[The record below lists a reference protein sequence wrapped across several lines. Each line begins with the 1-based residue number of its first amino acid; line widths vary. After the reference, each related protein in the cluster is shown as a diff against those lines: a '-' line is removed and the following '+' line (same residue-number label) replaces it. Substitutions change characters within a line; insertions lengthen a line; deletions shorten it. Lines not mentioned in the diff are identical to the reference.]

1 MASAMLSRSV
11 GKVYATA
18 QPPKAARASRVVPK
32 ASLND
37 APKQFIETGAEAP
50 MPTAGLP
57 GMTTTPFDSY
67 KFAPI
72 REATVSIVLWLYCM
86 QQHELYAGC
95 VTCLPATRCVHLLL
109 LIN

>member
-11 GKVYATA
+11 AKVYATA
-18 QPPKAARASRVVPK
+18 QPPKGTRGSRVVPR

-50 MPTAGLP
+50 MPTSSLN
-57 GMTTTPFDSY
+57 MSTTPFDNY

-72 REATVSIVLWLYCM
+72 REATVSTAVLIRSC
-86 QQHELYAGC
+86 
-95 VTCLPATRCVHLLL
+95 CLLHHH
-109 LIN
+109 